1 MNEHRSDAKNNL
13 TCSLSKHFRSTGHH
27 NNFDELK
34 VTIIEHDPDW
44 DNKTRRKKESFW
56 IKKLKTLSPN
66 GINVRG

>member
-1 MNEHRSDAKNNL
+1 L
-13 TCSLSKHFRSTGHH
+13 T
-27 NNFDELK
+27 DVLK
-34 VTIIEHDPDW
+34 ATNWTFQEVDDVTIIEHDPDW